1 MTAILLEML
10 ESLSLQWPIAL
21 TFMSFPIGLSIWL
34 IRHRSG
40 RWSSNSL
47 ILSGLAVMIVGLSR
61 PMMQG
66 IEPTPLDQVI
76 LVIDS
81 SASMRASDVLPSR
94 IDLAKQIANAFI
106 EALPAH
112 ASLGLISM
120 AANASVIQ
128 TPTRQR
134 HQLEQA
140 LERISLQPGSALG
153 SAIILAT
160 AQAIPEAAIDVE
172 RLITGSSRRSMV
184 SSSSLSN
191 ASEAGSGSNEAF
203 KQPESPASPGSRE
216 SSVIVLLADGDS
228 NMGPAPLEMA
238 EVARLWGL
246 RIYSI
251 GIGTRDG
258 AVLRSDGVTARV
270 RLEDKTL
277 KALTSST
284 AAEYFALEDKAAVKQ
299 IFASLSG
306 RIGLKRKKK
315 IEVTHWFA
323 LVGSMLLIAGALMNV
338 QRHGRI
344 L

>member
-1 MTAILLEML
+1 MY
-10 ESLSLQWPIAL
+10 
-21 TFMSFPIGLSIWL
+21 
-34 IRHRSG
+34 
-40 RWSSNSL
+40 L

-191 ASEAGSGSNEAF
+191 ASEAGSGSKEAF

-251 GIGTRDG
+251 GIGTL
-258 AVLRSDGVTARV
+258 ASLVFW
-270 RLEDKTL
+270 
-277 KALTSST
+277 LT
-284 AAEYFALEDKAAVKQ
+284 FLVPPLGG
-299 IFASLSG
+299 FASLW
-306 RIGLKRKKK
+306 LL
-315 IEVTHWFA
+315 A
-323 LVGSMLLIAGALMNV
+323 LIPASVYCSYRDVFSPVNDVSAQWRRV
-338 QRHGRI
+338 D
-344 L
+344 

>member
-191 ASEAGSGSNEAF
+191 ASEAGSGSKAF
-203 KQPESPASPGSRE
+203 KQPESPASPVAEKAQSSFCLPMATAIWDLPRSRWPRLRVFGDCAFTASALAPE
-216 SSVIVLLADGDS
+216 TVLCYKAMALRPGFDS
-228 NMGPAPLEMA
+228 
-238 EVARLWGL
+238 
-246 RIYSI
+246 
-251 GIGTRDG
+251 
-258 AVLRSDGVTARV
+258 
-270 RLEDKTL
+270 KT
-277 KALTSST
+277 K
-284 AAEYFALEDKAAVKQ
+284 
-299 IFASLSG
+299 
-306 RIGLKRKKK
+306 
-315 IEVTHWFA
+315 H
-323 LVGSMLLIAGALMNV
+323 
-338 QRHGRI
+338 
-344 L
+344 

>member
-120 AANASVIQ
+120 AA
-128 TPTRQR
+128 
-134 HQLEQA
+134 
-140 LERISLQPGSALG
+140 
-153 SAIILAT
+153 LA
-160 AQAIPEAAIDVE
+160 
-172 RLITGSSRRSMV
+172 RRV
-184 SSSSLSN
+184 
-191 ASEAGSGSNEAF
+191 AGF
-203 KQPESPASPGSRE
+203 
-216 SSVIVLLADGDS
+216 
-228 NMGPAPLEMA
+228 
-238 EVARLWGL
+238 
-246 RIYSI
+246 
-251 GIGTRDG
+251 
-258 AVLRSDGVTARV
+258 
-270 RLEDKTL
+270 
-277 KALTSST
+277 
-284 AAEYFALEDKAAVKQ
+284 
-299 IFASLSG
+299 
-306 RIGLKRKKK
+306 
-315 IEVTHWFA
+315 
-323 LVGSMLLIAGALMNV
+323 
-338 QRHGRI
+338 HGRCRTDEATGPPAWFCRGQRER
-344 L
+344 

>member
-112 ASLGLISM
+112 ANLGLISM

-134 HQLEQA
+134 RQLEQA
-140 LERISLQPGSALG
+140 L
-153 SAIILAT
+153 
-160 AQAIPEAAIDVE
+160 
-172 RLITGSSRRSMV
+172 
-184 SSSSLSN
+184 
-191 ASEAGSGSNEAF
+191 
-203 KQPESPASPGSRE
+203 
-216 SSVIVLLADGDS
+216 
-228 NMGPAPLEMA
+228 
-238 EVARLWGL
+238 
-246 RIYSI
+246 
-251 GIGTRDG
+251 
-258 AVLRSDGVTARV
+258 
-270 RLEDKTL
+270 
-277 KALTSST
+277 
-284 AAEYFALEDKAAVKQ
+284 
-299 IFASLSG
+299 
-306 RIGLKRKKK
+306 
-315 IEVTHWFA
+315 
-323 LVGSMLLIAGALMNV
+323 
-338 QRHGRI
+338 
-344 L
+344 